1 MKYCNFCGAGP
12 REYYE
17 CEDPRCNI
25 VDEED
30 DDPPVSIMSI
40 RDPHSL
46 DEMVEAWAR
55 FRAECAALGIRPVKD
70 AE

>member
-1 MKYCNFCGAGP
+1 MNYKTYRFLSRTDQDAYIRSLRYP
-12 REYYE
+12 R
-17 CEDPRCNI
+17 
-25 VDEED
+25 VD